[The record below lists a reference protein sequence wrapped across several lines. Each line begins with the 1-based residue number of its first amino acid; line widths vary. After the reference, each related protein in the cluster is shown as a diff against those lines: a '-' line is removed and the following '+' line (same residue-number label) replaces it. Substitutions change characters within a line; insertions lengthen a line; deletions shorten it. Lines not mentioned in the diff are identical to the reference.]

1 MTCPR
6 FTVGRLMIGVAIVAV
21 TLGLGIQTVRMRR
34 RQSVYEAE
42 AAQAAFREASAQQQV
57 QVGEWLEKTHL
68 ENVRM
73 GREELAK
80 PMYRRP
86 EWKESLE
93 GPDPLNINF
102 HEKEARDA
110 AKRVTDQKKV
120 VSYWRARMERYR
132 RAARSPWRPVDPDP
146 PEPK

>member
-1 MTCPR
+1 MR
-6 FTVGRLMIGVAIVAV
+6 RLMIGVAIVAV
-21 TLGLGIQTVRMRR
+21 TLGLGIQTLRLRR

-80 PMYRRP
+80 PMHRGPQRN
-86 EWKESLE
+86 E

-110 AKRVTDQKKV
+110 AKRVADQKKV

-132 RAARSPWRPVDPDP
+132 RAANSPWRPVDPDP